1 LLVNDNWDPRQPR
14 CGSTEQMGVVGLS
27 VKHIDPLPAE
37 PSRKPPNLQGIEA
50 LGGEKRQKFHR
61 HPLGARLLAE
71 KIKAA
76 QTDKTG
82 FHFGR
87 KVRKYSERKILGT
100 ANRHPDK

>member
-1 LLVNDNWDPRQPR
+1 
-14 CGSTEQMGVVGLS
+14 MGMVGLR
-27 VKHIDPLPAE
+27 VEHIDPLPAE
-37 PSRKPPNLQGIEA
+37 PSRKPPNLDRIKPLCGKKGQE
-50 LGGEKRQKFHR
+50 FHR
-61 HPLGARLLAE
+61 HPLGARLLTE

-87 KVRKYSERKILGT
+87 KVRKYTERKILGT